1 MASLLAVKDLIIQ
14 YDGKVAVNG
23 ISFEV
28 QQGEIFGLLGPNG
41 AGKTSTLAAIEGLL
55 KPQSGAVHVSGFD
68 TTTDPFEARANMGL
82 QLQVTSFQ
90 QDLFVIE
97 IVELY
102 AVLYGLVLSKEAIVM
117 KLIEIGLSDHAYT
130 RANQLSGGQ
139 LQRLSLLIA
148 TLHNPA
154 IVLLD
159 EPTTGLDPQSRRT
172 LWKRIEA
179 LRASGRS
186 VLLTTHSMEEASAI
200 CDRVAIMD
208 HGSIIV
214 IDNPQALVEKYKN
227 DDRVKIHVR
236 HGHATLE
243 DVFIGLTGE
252 SVRA

>member
-1 MASLLAVKDLIIQ
+1 
-14 YDGKVAVNG
+14 
-23 ISFEV
+23 
-28 QQGEIFGLLGPNG
+28 
-41 AGKTSTLAAIEGLL
+41 
-55 KPQSGAVHVSGFD
+55 
-68 TTTDPFEARANMGL
+68 
-82 QLQVTSFQ
+82 
-90 QDLFVIE
+90 
-97 IVELY
+97 
-102 AVLYGLVLSKEAIVM
+102 
-117 KLIEIGLSDHAYT
+117 LSDHAYT